1 MIGQITNIG
10 EGQGQYTFCKP
21 FKSFI
26 YIDIYVNKCLMI
38 VIAIFINTHDTRMND
53 CVVLQ

>member
-38 VIAIFINTHDTRMND
+38 VIANFINTHDTRMND